1 MRAVRSKAC
10 GDGFCYPY
18 HRVATAEESYHLAV
32 VVALCLTFSAALLA
46 PRLVAAALHSSLTAR
61 APQNLVTIA
70 LTGGPCAGK
79 TSALTALEAS
89 AKSAGFHLMVTT
101 EIATLMR
108 AGGCDE
114 AITPACVS
122 DLARPAAGPT
132 RGRSGRRR
140 RSDGSAYDPHHRPW
154 RDGRQVLHVPAY
166 MECGARGHRRHGREP
181 LEPIRRG
188 DPPCHRR
195 GWGATVLQM
204 GQRDGR
210 LRALGVSQG
219 IARGGHR
226 H

>member
-79 TSALTALEAS
+79 TSTLSALEAS
-89 AKSAGFHLMVTT
+89 AKSAGYHMMVTT

-114 AITPACVS
+114 AITPA
-122 DLARPAAGPT
+122 LAFQTSLVRL
-132 RGRSGRRR
+132 
-140 RSDGSAYDPHHRPW
+140 
-154 RDGRQVLHVPAY
+154 QV
-166 MECGARGHRRHGREP
+166 
-181 LEPIRRG
+181 
-188 DPPCHRR
+188 
-195 GWGATVLQM
+195 
-204 GQRDGR
+204 
-210 LRALGVSQG
+210 
-219 IARGGHR
+219 
-226 H
+226 